1 MNQLQIENKQT
12 KSSTIAVAMFGI
24 LNYVYIDFVG
34 QLRGSELLALVT
46 ILIFGTLKII
56 NQTAYLS
63 NIMRGYTLLLLGL
76 IVSDIYNQSQPIDF
90 MKGWAMVIF
99 GMLSTLFL
107 TKQFIKN
114 PKTIYIFLIFTFLAS
129 MVYNFS
135 DTINLNKF
143 SENTNFF
150 KSKYK
155 STLLPTVALV
165 TTFLWKSKKF
175 FSIIF
180 LLSCGF
186 LFMKFD
192 ARSSGA
198 GLIIAALILFMQTI
212 KLNLQP
218 KKIFYALILTCF
230 LSYGFYFYYIN
241 LVLFHGFGG
250 SNAQQL
256 LLLENPYNPIN
267 LILKGRSEITVTIE
281 AIKEKPLLGFGSWAK
296 DKTGE
301 YMRML
306 FVLFPQGA
314 PNPSAII
321 PKHSV
326 LLGSWLWGGLSG
338 LLGALI
344 IGWTMLSMFIK
355 TFRVKFFL
363 NPIITIY
370 FVESFWHYF
379 FSPIGHIRIT
389 FPFIIAILLTGIH
402 IRDNNAKK

>member
-24 LNYVYIDFVG
+24 LNYIYIDFVG

-46 ILIFGTLKII
+46 ILIFGTLKTI
-56 NQTAYLS
+56 NQIAYLS
-63 NIMRGYTLLLLGL
+63 NIMKGYILLLLGL

-107 TKQFIKN
+107 TTQFIKN

-135 DTINLNKF
+135 DAINLNKL
-143 SENTNFF
+143 SENSNFF

-155 STLLPTVALV
+155 TTILPAVALI
-165 TTFLWKSKKF
+165 TTLFWKNKKF

-192 ARSSGA
+192 ARSSGT
-198 GLIIAALILFMQTI
+198 GLIIAALILFIQT
-212 KLNLQP
+212 KKFNLQP
-218 KKIFYALILTCF
+218 KNIFYTFVVICF
-230 LSYGFYFYYIN
+230 LSYGFYFYYVN

-267 LILKGRSEITVTIE
+267 LIIQGRSEIIVTIE

-326 LLGSWLWGGLSG
+326 LFGSWLWGGLSG
-338 LLGALI
+338 VLGALI

-355 TFRVKFFL
+355 TFRVNFLL

-370 FVESFWHYF
+370 FVESVWHYF

-402 IRDNNAKK
+402 IIRNNAKK